1 VAIDDVRRSAA
12 PEPVTASVEIPK
24 PTEATPPIE
33 PAAMPRPRLS
43 GQSLLLGVCCV
54 AQFMVILDLS
64 IVNVA
69 LPSIQSSLKFS
80 ASDLQWVIDAYAIVF
95 AGFLMLAGR
104 AGDLWGQRK
113 TFVAALV
120 LFSAASLGGGVAPT
134 SGVLIG
140 ARAIQGLAGALMA
153 ASSLA
158 IITASFEAGPA
169 RHRAVGLWGAMNG
182 AGGAAGTLL
191 GGVIT
196 QELSWRWVLLIN
208 VPIGLAAAM
217 AATAVVADRRS
228 DKRVS
233 FDLAGALLL
242 TVGLLLQ
249 AYGAVTAGSD
259 GWDSAAALVPIAVG
273 AVMLGLFGVVEAR
286 FARAPLVP
294 PKAFT
299 RPLRVINLIV
309 LLFSAALFPM
319 WYVGSLYLQQVLALT
334 PLATGLVFL
343 PMALAIF
350 ACASQAG
357 KLVGRVG
364 VRPVL
369 GGGLIMMTAGMALY
383 ARIGASGSA
392 VQYVVLPGV
401 LTAMGIGLSIVPSTI
416 AATQTAEP
424 GQAGLASGLVNT
436 SRQVGGG
443 LGLAVLISIATLYT
457 SHRIGAQH
465 PVDQALTDGFR
476 VAYLIG
482 AGLCAVAA
490 VLTFALVPR
499 LQADLRHP
507 TAGRRVLGVIAAVIG
522 CFAVLGFAF
531 PRSHAAP
538 LGAYT
543 TSGAYTFASAPG
555 LHPPKLTLERAAPGA
570 QRLPGYLMLANFFD
584 VTHPPMVGQ
593 SGPLMLDSHL
603 SPVWFAPVPSDLVAS
618 NLEAQTYDGRPV
630 LTWWQGDVSATGA
643 INRGEDIV
651 VDDHYRRMA
660 TLKGAD
666 GWVLTLH
673 TMVIRGHDAWVTAN
687 KNVRA
692 DLSDDGGV
700 SNGVITDSAVQKYD
714 LRTGK
719 LLSSWSALAHIP
731 RRDAYTQPPPNGFPW
746 DAYHVNSVQP
756 YGNDTF
762 LVSMRNTWAAYLV
775 NARTGHIIWT
785 LGGKRS
791 SFAIPG
797 EGAFKWQH
805 DAELHAGSRVTLF
818 DDHCCDITGA
828 DTYLPATGPSRGVTF
843 KLDQAS
849 HTARVVSQYSHGATF
864 HSEYMGNTQVLP
876 NGNVVVGWGQV
887 PFVSEYTASGK
898 LIFDAAFPS
907 PDMSYRAYVQ
917 PWVGR
922 PLYPPSGAARSRGG
936 TTTVYASWNGAT
948 QVSAWRVLAVTAG
961 GATRPLS
968 THGRTGFE
976 TAIPVSRGAQRFRV
990 QALDASGR
998 VLATSRAFGMSG

>member
-1 VAIDDVRRSAA
+1 M
-12 PEPVTASVEIPK
+12 TASVD
-24 PTEATPPIE
+24 TSPPPE
-33 PAAMPRPRLS
+33 LASLPRAPA
-43 GQSLLLGVCCV
+43 GGKGLLLGVCCV

-80 ASDLQWVIDAYAIVF
+80 ASDLQWVVDAYAIVF

-104 AGDLWGQRK
+104 AGDLWGQRR
-113 TFVAALV
+113 TFVAALA
-120 LFSAASLGGGVAPT
+120 LFAAASLAGGVAPT

-140 ARAIQGLAGALMA
+140 ARAVQGLAGALMA

-158 IITASFEAGPA
+158 IITASFEPGPA
-169 RHRAVGLWGAMNG
+169 RLRAVALWGAMNG

-208 VPIGLAAAM
+208 VPIGLAAALV
-217 AATAVVADRRS
+217 AGAVVTDRRS
-228 DKRVS
+228 EGRTS

-242 TVGLLLQ
+242 TVGLLLE

-259 GWDSAAALVPIAVG
+259 GWGSASALVPVAVG
-273 AVMLGLFGVVEAR
+273 AVMLALFPVVETK

-343 PMALAIF
+343 PMALTIF

-357 KLVGRVG
+357 KLVGRAG

-369 GGGLIMMTAGMALY
+369 GGGLIMMTAGMALFV
-383 ARIGASGSA
+383 RIGVSGSP

-401 LTAMGIGLSIVPSTI
+401 LTAMGIGLAIVPSTI

-424 GQAGLASGLVNT
+424 GRAGLASGLVNT

-457 SHRIGAQH
+457 SHLIGTQH

-476 VAYLIG
+476 LAYLIG

-499 LQADLRHP
+499 IQADSRHP
-507 TAGRRVLGVIAAVIG
+507 AAGRRVLATVAGIVV
-522 CFAVLGFAF
+522 CFAAIGLAV
-531 PRSHAAP
+531 PRTHSAP

-543 TSGAYTFASAPG
+543 TNGAYTFVSAPG
-555 LHPPKLTLERAAPGA
+555 LHPPKLTLESAAPGA

-593 SGPLMLDSHL
+593 SGPLMLDGSL
-603 SPVWFAPVPSDLVAS
+603 APVWFAPVPTNLVAS
-618 NLEAQTYDGRPV
+618 NLEAQTYQGHAV

-643 INRGEDIV
+643 IDRGEDV
-651 VDDHYRRMA
+651 VVNDHYRRMA

-673 TMVIRGHDAWVTAN
+673 SMVIRGHDAWVTAN

-692 DLSDDGGV
+692 DLSGDGGV
-700 SNGVITDSAVQKYD
+700 SNGVLTDSAVQEYD
-714 LRTGK
+714 LRTGR
-719 LLSSWSALAHIP
+719 LLHSWTASGHIP
-731 RRDAYTQPPPNGFPW
+731 RHDSYTQPPPNGFPW
-746 DAYHVNSVQP
+746 DAYHVNSVEP
-756 YGNDTF
+756 YGNGTF

-775 NARTGHIIWT
+775 SERTGRILWT
-785 LGGKRS
+785 LGGKNS
-791 SFAIPG
+791 SFTIPSRG
-797 EGAFKWQH
+797 EFKWQH
-805 DAELHAGSRVTLF
+805 DAELHSGSVVTLF

-828 DTYLPATGPSRGVTF
+828 DTYLPATGPSRGLTL
-843 KLDQAS
+843 KLDQAA
-849 HTARVVSQYSHGATF
+849 HTASVVRQYSHGTTF

-876 NGNVVVGWGQV
+876 NGDVVVGWGEV

-922 PLYPPSGAARSRGG
+922 PLNPPSGAARARSAG
-936 TTTVYASWNGAT
+936 TTVYASWNGAT
-948 QVSAWRVLAVTAG
+948 QVRAWRVLAVTADG
-961 GATRPLS
+961 GTRPL
-968 THGRTGFE
+968 TTRTRTGFE
-976 TAIPVSRGAQRFRV
+976 TSIPVSGGDAHFRV
-990 QALDASGR
+990 QALDRAGR
-998 VLATSRAFGMSG
+998 ALGTSKTFGVTG

>member
-1 VAIDDVRRSAA
+1 
-12 PEPVTASVEIPK
+12 VTASVDTLPPPEPVLIPR
-24 PTEATPPIE
+24 TP
-33 PAAMPRPRLS
+33 A
-43 GQSLLLGVCCV
+43 GGKGLLLAVCCV

-104 AGDLWGQRK
+104 AGDLWGQRR
-113 TFVAALV
+113 TFVAALAF
-120 LFSAASLGGGVAPT
+120 FSVASLIGGVAPT
-134 SGVLIG
+134 SGVLIA
-140 ARAIQGLAGALMA
+140 ARALQGLAGALMA

-196 QELSWRWVLLIN
+196 QEFSWRWVLLIN
-208 VPIGLAAAM
+208 LPIGLTAAVVAS
-217 AATAVVADRRS
+217 AVVADRRS
-228 DKRVS
+228 EARPS

-242 TVGLLLQ
+242 TVGLLLN
-249 AYGAVTAGSD
+249 AYGAVTAGSH
-259 GWDSAAALVPIAVG
+259 GWGSAAALVPIAVG
-273 AVMLGLFGVVEAR
+273 SVLLCLFPVVEKR

-299 RPLRVINLIV
+299 RPLRVVNLIV

-343 PMALAIF
+343 PMALTIF
-350 ACASQAG
+350 ACASRAG
-357 KLVGRVG
+357 KLASRVG

-369 GGGLIMMTAGMALY
+369 GGGLIMMTAGMALF
-383 ARIGASGSA
+383 ARIGASGSP
-392 VQYVVLPGV
+392 VQYVILPGI
-401 LTAMGIGLSIVPSTI
+401 LTAMGIGFSIVPSTI

-424 GQAGLASGLVNT
+424 GRAGLASGLVNT

-457 SHRIGAQH
+457 SHLIGAQH
-465 PVDQALTDGFR
+465 AVDQALTDGFR

-490 VLTFALVPR
+490 VLTFALLPR
-499 LQADLRHP
+499 LQADLQHP
-507 TAGRRVLGVIAAVIG
+507 TAGRRVLGAVAVVVA
-522 CFAVLGFAF
+522 CFAVVGLAV
-531 PRSHAAP
+531 PRTHAAP

-543 TSGAYTFASAPG
+543 TNGAYTFVSAPS
-555 LHPPKLTLERAAPGA
+555 LHPPKLTLESAAPGA
-570 QRLPGYLMLANFFD
+570 QKGLPGDIMVANFFD
-584 VTHPPMVGQ
+584 VTHPPLVGQ
-593 SGPLMLDSHL
+593 SGPLVLDSNL
-603 SPVWFAPVPSDLVAS
+603 SPVWFAPVPTNLVAS
-618 NLEAQTYDGRPV
+618 NLEAQTYDGQPV

-643 INRGEDIV
+643 INRGQDIV
-651 VDDHYRRMA
+651 VDDHYRRVA
-660 TLKGAD
+660 TLKGAA

-673 TMVIRGHDAWVTAN
+673 SMVIQGHDAWVTAN

-692 DLSDDGGV
+692 DLSGDGGV
-700 SNGVITDSAVQKYD
+700 SNGVFTDSAVQEYD

-719 LLSSWSALAHIP
+719 LLYTWTASSHIP
-731 RRDAYTQPPPNGFPW
+731 RGDSYTQPPPNGFPW

-762 LVSMRNTWAAYLV
+762 LVSMRNTWAIYLV
-775 NARTGHIIWT
+775 DARSGRILWT
-785 LGGKRS
+785 LGGKHS
-791 SFAIPG
+791 SFTIPSQG
-797 EGAFKWQH
+797 EFKWQH
-805 DAELHAGSRVTLF
+805 DAELHAGSTVTLF

-828 DTYLPATGPSRGVTF
+828 DTYLPATGPSRGLTL
-843 KLDQAS
+843 KLDPAG
-849 HTARVVSQYSHGATF
+849 HTATVVRQYSHGTTF
-864 HSEYMGNTQVLP
+864 HSEYMGNTQILP
-876 NGNVVVGWGQV
+876 NGNALVGWGEV
-887 PFVSEYTASGK
+887 PFISEYTASGK

-917 PWVGR
+917 PWVGK
-922 PLYPPSGAARSRGG
+922 PLYPPSGAARSAGSR
-936 TTTVYASWNGAT
+936 TTVYASWNGAT
-948 QVSAWRVLAVTAG
+948 QVSAWRVLAVTAA
-961 GATRPLS
+961 GATQPLA
-968 THGRTGFE
+968 THARTGFE
-976 TAIPVSRGAQRFRV
+976 TSIPVSGGSRRFEV
-990 QALDASGR
+990 QALDAAG
-998 VLATSRAFGMSG
+998 VVIGTSKAFGVTG

>member
-1 VAIDDVRRSAA
+1 VAIDDARRSAVPA
-12 PEPVTASVEIPK
+12 PVTASVDTLPPPEPVLAPPK
-24 PTEATPPIE
+24 PV
-33 PAAMPRPRLS
+33 
-43 GQSLLLGVCCV
+43 GGKGLLLAVCCV

-80 ASDLQWVIDAYAIVF
+80 ASDLQWVVDAYAIVF

-104 AGDLWGQRK
+104 AGDLWGQRR
-113 TFVAALV
+113 TFVAALS
-120 LFSAASLGGGVAPT
+120 LFAAASLAGGVAPT

-140 ARAIQGLAGALMA
+140 ARALQGLAGALMA

-208 VPIGLAAAM
+208 LPIGLAAAVV
-217 AATAVVADRRS
+217 ATAVVADRRS
-228 DKRVS
+228 ERRTS

-242 TVGLLLQ
+242 TIGLLLT
-249 AYGAVTAGSD
+249 AYGGVTAGSH
-259 GWDSAAALVPIAVG
+259 GWDSAAALVPIVVG
-273 AVMLGLFGVVEAR
+273 SVLLTLFPVVEKR

-299 RPLRVINLIV
+299 GALRNINLIV
-309 LLFSAALFPM
+309 VLFSAALFPM

-334 PLATGLVFL
+334 PLETGLVFL
-343 PMALAIF
+343 PMALTIF

-357 KLVGRVG
+357 KLALRAG

-369 GGGLIMMTAGMALY
+369 GGGLIMMTAGMLLF

-392 VQYVVLPGV
+392 VQYVILPGV
-401 LTAMGIGLSIVPSTI
+401 ITAMGIGFSIVPSTI
-416 AATQTAEP
+416 AATQTAEQ

-457 SHRIGAQH
+457 SHLIGAQRS
-465 PVDQALTDGFR
+465 VDQALTDGFR

-482 AGLCAVAA
+482 AGLCAAA
-490 VLTFALVPR
+490 AILTFALVPR
-499 LQADLRHP
+499 IQVNPGQPA
-507 TAGRRVLGVIAAVIG
+507 AGRRVLGAVAAVVAGFAVIG
-522 CFAVLGFAF
+522 FAV

-543 TSGAYTFASAPG
+543 TNGAYSFASAPG
-555 LHPPKLTLERAAPGA
+555 LHPPKLGLVSAAPGA

-593 SGPLMLDSHL
+593 SGPLMLDGHL
-603 SPVWFAPVPSDLVAS
+603 SPVWFAPVPTNLVAS

-651 VDDHYRRMA
+651 VDDHYRRVA
-660 TLKGAD
+660 TLRGAD

-673 TMVIRGHDAWVTAN
+673 SMVIRGHVAWVTAN
-687 KNVRA
+687 KNVRG
-692 DLSDDGGV
+692 DLSGDGGV
-700 SNGVITDSAVQKYD
+700 SNGVFTDSAVQEYD
-714 LRTGK
+714 LHTGK
-719 LLSSWSALAHIP
+719 LLYTWSASKHIP
-731 RRDAYTQPPPNGFPW
+731 RRDSYTQPPPNGFPW
-746 DAYHVNSVQP
+746 DTYHVNSVEP
-756 YGNDTF
+756 YVDGTF
-762 LVSMRNTWAAYLV
+762 LVSMRNTWAIYLV
-775 NARTGHIIWT
+775 SARTGRILWT
-785 LGGKRS
+785 LGGKHS
-791 SFAIPG
+791 SFTIPNQG
-797 EGAFKWQH
+797 EFKWQH
-805 DAELHAGSRVTLF
+805 DAQLRSGSTVTLF

-828 DTYLPATGPSRGVTF
+828 DTYLPATGPARGLTL
-843 KLDQAS
+843 KLDQTR
-849 HTARVVSQYSHGATF
+849 HTASVVRQYSHGATF
-864 HSEYMGNTQVLP
+864 HSEYMGNTQILP
-876 NGNVVVGWGQV
+876 NGNVIVGWGQV
-887 PFVSEYTASGK
+887 PFVSEYTPSGK

-917 PWVGR
+917 PWVGK
-922 PLYPPSGAARSRGG
+922 PLSPPSGAARAAAGRI
-936 TTTVYASWNGAT
+936 TVYASWNGAT
-948 QVSAWRVLAVTAG
+948 QVTAWRVLAATAA
-961 GATRPLS
+961 GAMQPVASHT
-968 THGRTGFE
+968 RTGFE
-976 TAIPVSRGAQRFRV
+976 TSISVAGGARRFQV
-990 QALDASGR
+990 QALDSGGR
-998 VLATSRAFGMSG
+998 VLGTSKTFGVTG

>member
-1 VAIDDVRRSAA
+1 MAIDDARRVAA
-12 PEPVTASVEIPK
+12 PTPVTVSVD
-24 PTEATPPIE
+24 TSPPPE
-33 PAAMPRPRLS
+33 LAPPPARES
-43 GQSLLLGVCCV
+43 TGGKGLLLAVCCV

-80 ASDLQWVIDAYAIVF
+80 ASGLQWVIDAYAIVF

-104 AGDLWGQRK
+104 AGDLWGQRR
-113 TFVAALV
+113 TFVVALTM
-120 LFSAASLGGGVAPT
+120 FSAASLAGGVAPT

-140 ARAIQGLAGALMA
+140 ARALQGFAGALMA

-158 IITASFEAGPA
+158 IITASFEPGPA

-208 VPIGLAAAM
+208 LPIGLTAAVV
-217 AATAVVADRRS
+217 AAAVVADRRS
-228 DKRVS
+228 EKRTS

-242 TVGLLLQ
+242 TVGLLLE
-249 AYGAVTAGSD
+249 AYGGVTAGSD
-259 GWDSAAALVPIAVG
+259 GWGSASALVPIAVG
-273 AVMLGLFGVVEAR
+273 SVLLSLFPVVEKR
-286 FARAPLVP
+286 IARAPLVP

-299 RPLRVINLIV
+299 RPLRVINLVV

-343 PMALAIF
+343 PMALTIF
-350 ACASQAG
+350 ACASRAG
-357 KLVGRVG
+357 RLAGRAG

-369 GGGLIMMTAGMALY
+369 GGGLIMMTAGMLLF
-383 ARIGASGSA
+383 ARIGASGSP
-392 VQYVVLPGV
+392 VQYVILPGV
-401 LTAMGIGLSIVPSTI
+401 LTAMGIGFSIVPSTI

-457 SHRIGAQH
+457 SHLIGAQH
-465 PVDQALTDGFR
+465 SVDQALTDGFR

-507 TAGRRVLGVIAAVIG
+507 TAGRRMLAAVAGVVACFAVIG
-522 CFAVLGFAF
+522 LAV
-531 PRSHAAP
+531 PRTHAAP

-543 TSGAYTFASAPG
+543 TDGAYTFVSAPG
-555 LHPPKLTLERAAPGA
+555 LHPPKLTLESAAPGA

-593 SGPLMLDSHL
+593 SGPLMLDSRL
-603 SPVWFAPVPSDLVAS
+603 APVWFAPVPTNLVAS
-618 NLEAQTYDGRPV
+618 NLEAQSYDGRPV

-651 VDDHYRRMA
+651 VDDHYRRVA

-673 TMVIRGHDAWVTAN
+673 TMAIQGHDAWVTAN

-692 DLSDDGGV
+692 DLSGDGGV
-700 SNGVITDSAVQKYD
+700 SNGVVTDSAVQEYD

-719 LLSSWSALAHIP
+719 LLYSWSALDHIR
-731 RRDAYTQPPPNGFPW
+731 RRDSYTQPPPNGFPW

-756 YGNDTF
+756 YGDGTF
-762 LVSMRNTWAAYLV
+762 LVSMRNTWAVYLV
-775 NARTGHIIWT
+775 SARTGRIIWT
-785 LGGKRS
+785 LGGKDS
-791 SFAIPG
+791 SFTVPSQG
-797 EGAFKWQH
+797 EFKWQH
-805 DAELHAGSRVTLF
+805 DAELHAGSTVTLF

-828 DTYLPATGPSRGVTF
+828 DTYLPATGPSRGLTL
-843 KLDQAS
+843 KLDQAG
-849 HTARVVSQYSHGATF
+849 HTASVVQQYSHGATF

-876 NGNVVVGWGQV
+876 NGNVVVGWGEV

-922 PLYPPSGAARSRGG
+922 PLSPPRGAARIKGG
-936 TTTVYASWNGAT
+936 QTTLYASWNGAT
-948 QVSAWRVLAVTAG
+948 QVSAWKVLAVTAD
-961 GATRPLS
+961 GATQPLA
-968 THGRTGFE
+968 THTRSGFE
-976 TAIPVSRGAQRFRV
+976 TSMPVSGRDRRFRV

-998 VLATSRAFGMSG
+998 VLGTSKPFGVSG

>member
-1 VAIDDVRRSAA
+1 MTASVDTLPP
-12 PEPVTASVEIPK
+12 PEPVL
-24 PTEATPPIE
+24 TPRTS
-33 PAAMPRPRLS
+33 A
-43 GQSLLLGVCCV
+43 GGKGLLLAVCCV

-104 AGDLWGQRK
+104 AGDLWGQRR
-113 TFVAALV
+113 TFVAALAFFAV
-120 LFSAASLGGGVAPT
+120 ASLVGGIAPT

-140 ARAIQGLAGALMA
+140 ARAFQGLAGALMA

-208 VPIGLAAAM
+208 LPIGLTAAVVAS
-217 AATAVVADRRS
+217 AVVADRRS
-228 DKRVS
+228 EAGTS

-242 TVGLLLQ
+242 TVGLLLE
-249 AYGAVTAGSD
+249 AYGAVTAGSH
-259 GWDSAAALVPIAVG
+259 GWGSPAALVPIAVG
-273 AVMLGLFGVVEAR
+273 AVLLSLFPVVEKR

-299 RPLRVINLIV
+299 PPLRVINLIV

-343 PMALAIF
+343 PMALTIF
-350 ACASQAG
+350 ACASRAG
-357 KLVGRVG
+357 KLASRVG

-369 GGGLIMMTAGMALY
+369 GGGLIMMTAGMLLFT
-383 ARIGASGSA
+383 RIGASGSP
-392 VQYVVLPGV
+392 VQYVILPGV
-401 LTAMGIGLSIVPSTI
+401 LTAMGIGFSIVPSTI

-424 GQAGLASGLVNT
+424 GRAGLASGLVNT

-457 SHRIGAQH
+457 SHLIGAQH

-490 VLTFALVPR
+490 ILTFALVPR
-499 LQADLRHP
+499 LQADVLHP
-507 TAGRRVLGVIAAVIG
+507 TAGRRVLGAVAG
-522 CFAVLGFAF
+522 VVACFAVVGLAVPGT
-531 PRSHAAP
+531 HAAP

-543 TSGAYTFASAPG
+543 TNGAYTFVSAPG
-555 LHPPKLTLERAAPGA
+555 LHPPKLTLESAAPGA
-570 QRLPGYLMLANFFD
+570 QHLPGYLMLANFFD

-593 SGPLMLDSHL
+593 SGPLMLDSRL
-603 SPVWFAPVPSDLVAS
+603 APVWFAPVPTNLVAS
-618 NLEAQTYDGRPV
+618 NLQAQTYDGRPV

-643 INRGEDIV
+643 INRGQDVV
-651 VDDHYRRMA
+651 VDDHYRRVA
-660 TLKGAD
+660 TLTGAD

-673 TMVIRGHDAWVTAN
+673 SMVIQGHDAWVTAN

-692 DLSDDGGV
+692 DLSADGGV
-700 SNGVITDSAVQKYD
+700 SNGVFTDSAVQEYD

-719 LLSSWSALAHIP
+719 LLSTWTASGHIP
-731 RRDAYTQPPPNGFPW
+731 RRDSYTQPPPNGFPW
-746 DAYHVNSVQP
+746 DTYHVNSVQP
-756 YGNDTF
+756 YGNGTF
-762 LVSMRNTWAAYLV
+762 LVSMRNTWAVYLV
-775 NARTGHIIWT
+775 SARNGRIIWT
-785 LGGKRS
+785 LGGKDS
-791 SFAIPG
+791 SFTIPSQG
-797 EGAFKWQH
+797 EFKWQH
-805 DAELHAGSRVTLF
+805 DAELHSDSTVTLF

-828 DTYLPATGPSRGVTF
+828 DTYLPATGPSRGLTL
-843 KLDQAS
+843 KLDQAG
-849 HTARVVSQYSHGATF
+849 HTATVVRQYSHGATF
-864 HSEYMGNTQVLP
+864 HSEYMGSTQILP
-876 NGNVVVGWGQV
+876 NGNAVVGWGEV
-887 PFVSEYTASGK
+887 PFVSEYSASGK

-917 PWVGR
+917 PWVGK
-922 PLYPPSGAARSRGG
+922 PLYPPSGAARAHGAQ
-936 TTTVYASWNGAT
+936 TTVYASWNGAT
-948 QVSAWRVLAVTAG
+948 QASAWRVLAVTAG
-961 GATRPLS
+961 GPAQPLT
-968 THGRTGFE
+968 THARGGFE
-976 TAIPVSRGAQRFRV
+976 TSIPVSGNSRRFEV
-990 QALDASGR
+990 QALDAAGR
-998 VLATSRAFGMSG
+998 VLGTSRTFGVTG

>member
-1 VAIDDVRRSAA
+1 MAIDDARRSPVRA
-12 PEPVTASVEIPK
+12 PVTASVDTLPPPEPVL
-24 PTEATPPIE
+24 TPRT
-33 PAAMPRPRLS
+33 PAS
-43 GQSLLLGVCCV
+43 GMGLLLAVCCV

-80 ASDLQWVIDAYAIVF
+80 ASDLQWVIDAYAIIF

-104 AGDLWGQRK
+104 AGDVWGQRR

-120 LFSAASLGGGVAPT
+120 LFAAASLAGGVAPT

-140 ARAIQGLAGALMA
+140 ARALQGLAGALMA

-158 IITASFEAGPA
+158 IITASFDAGPA
-169 RHRAVGLWGAMNG
+169 RNRAVALWGAMNG

-208 VPIGLAAAM
+208 LPIGLTAAVVAS
-217 AATAVVADRRS
+217 AVVADRRS
-228 DKRVS
+228 EAHTS

-242 TVGLLLQ
+242 TVGLLLE
-249 AYGAVTAGSD
+249 AYGAVTAGSH
-259 GWDSAAALVPIAVG
+259 GWGSAEALVPIAVG
-273 AVMLGLFGVVEAR
+273 AVLLSLFPVVEKR

-299 RPLRVINLIV
+299 PPLRVINLIV

-343 PMALAIF
+343 PMALTIF
-350 ACASQAG
+350 ACASRAG
-357 KLVGRVG
+357 KLASRVG

-369 GGGLIMMTAGMALY
+369 GGGLIMMTAGMLLFT
-383 ARIGASGSA
+383 RIGASGSP
-392 VQYVVLPGV
+392 VQYVILPGV
-401 LTAMGIGLSIVPSTI
+401 LTAMGIGFSIVPSTI

-424 GQAGLASGLVNT
+424 GRAGLASGLVNT

-457 SHRIGAQH
+457 SHLIGAQH

-490 VLTFALVPR
+490 ILTFALVPR
-499 LQADLRHP
+499 LQADLLHP
-507 TAGRRVLGVIAAVIG
+507 AAGRRVLGAVAG
-522 CFAVLGFAF
+522 VVACFAVVGLAV
-531 PRSHAAP
+531 PRTHAAP

-543 TSGAYTFASAPG
+543 TNGAYTFVSAPG
-555 LHPPKLTLERAAPGA
+555 LHPPKLTLESAAPGA
-570 QRLPGYLMLANFFD
+570 QHLPGYLMLANFFD

-593 SGPLMLDSHL
+593 SGPLMLDSRL
-603 SPVWFAPVPSDLVAS
+603 APVWFAPVPTNLVAS

-643 INRGEDIV
+643 INRGQDVI
-651 VDDHYRRMA
+651 VDDHYRRVA
-660 TLKGAD
+660 TLTGAD

-673 TMVIRGHDAWVTAN
+673 SMVIQGHDAWVTAN

-692 DLSDDGGV
+692 DLSADGGV
-700 SNGVITDSAVQKYD
+700 SNGVFTDSAVQEYD

-719 LLSSWSALAHIP
+719 LLHTWTASGHIP
-731 RRDAYTQPPPNGFPW
+731 RRDSYTQPPPNGFPW
-746 DAYHVNSVQP
+746 DTYHVNSVQP
-756 YGNDTF
+756 YGNGTF
-762 LVSMRNTWAAYLV
+762 LVSMRNTWAVYLV
-775 NARTGHIIWT
+775 SARSGRIIWT
-785 LGGKRS
+785 LGGKDS
-791 SFAIPG
+791 SFTIPSEG
-797 EGAFKWQH
+797 EFKWQH
-805 DAELHAGSRVTLF
+805 DAELHSGSTVTLF

-828 DTYLPATGPSRGVTF
+828 DTYLPATGPSRGLTL
-843 KLDQAS
+843 KLDQGG
-849 HTARVVSQYSHGATF
+849 HTATVVRQYSHGATF
-864 HSEYMGNTQVLP
+864 HSEYMGNTQILP
-876 NGNVVVGWGQV
+876 NGNALVGWGEV
-887 PFVSEYTASGK
+887 PFVSEYSASGT

-917 PWVGR
+917 PWVGK
-922 PLYPPSGAARSRGG
+922 PLYAPSGAARAHGAQ
-936 TTTVYASWNGAT
+936 TTVYASWNGAT

-961 GATRPLS
+961 GAARPVT
-968 THGRTGFE
+968 THARSGFE
-976 TAIPVSRGAQRFRV
+976 TPIPVSGNSRRFEV
-990 QALDASGR
+990 QALDAAGR
-998 VLATSRAFGMSG
+998 VLGTSHTFKVTG

>member
-1 VAIDDVRRSAA
+1 VAIDDARRSAA
-12 PEPVTASVEIPK
+12 PEPVTASVEIQPPAG
-24 PTEATPPIE
+24 PTEP
-33 PAAMPRPRLS
+33 PAAPVTPRAPA
-43 GQSLLLGVCCV
+43 GGKGLLLGVCCV

-80 ASDLQWVIDAYAIVF
+80 ASDLQWVVDAYAIVF

-104 AGDLWGQRK
+104 AGDLWGQRR
-113 TFVAALV
+113 TFVAALT
-120 LFSAASLGGGVAPT
+120 LFSLASLAGGLAPT

-140 ARAIQGLAGALMA
+140 ARALQGLAGALMA

-158 IITASFEAGPA
+158 IITASFEPGPA

-208 VPIGLAAAM
+208 LPIGLTAAVL
-217 AATAVVADRRS
+217 AATVVADRRAE
-228 DKRVS
+228 KRTS

-242 TVGLLLQ
+242 TVGLLLE
-249 AYGAVTAGSD
+249 AYGGVAAGSH
-259 GWDSAAALVPIAVG
+259 GWASAAALVPIAVG
-273 AVMLGLFGVVEAR
+273 SVLLILFPIVEKR
-286 FARAPLVP
+286 FAKAPLVP
-294 PKAFT
+294 PRAFT
-299 RPLRVINLIV
+299 GALRNINVIV

-334 PLATGLVFL
+334 PLQTGLVFL
-343 PMALAIF
+343 PMALTIF

-357 KLVGRVG
+357 KLALRAG

-369 GGGLIMMTAGMALY
+369 GGGLIMMTAGMLLF

-401 LTAMGIGLSIVPSTI
+401 LTAMGIGFSIVPSTI

-457 SHRIGAQH
+457 SHLIGAQH
-465 PVDQALTDGFR
+465 SVDQALTDGFR

-482 AGLCAVAA
+482 AGLCAAA
-490 VLTFALVPR
+490 AILTFTLVPR
-499 LQADLRHP
+499 LHADQAHP
-507 TAGRRVLGVIAAVIG
+507 GAGRRVIGAVTGLVACFAVIG
-522 CFAVLGFAF
+522 LAV
-531 PRSHAAP
+531 PRTHAAP

-543 TSGAYTFASAPG
+543 TTGAYTFASAPG
-555 LHPPKLTLERAAPGA
+555 LHPPKLTLESAAPGA

-584 VTHPPMVGQ
+584 VTHPPMTGQ

-603 SPVWFAPVPSDLVAS
+603 SPVWFAPVPTNLVAS

-651 VDDHYRRMA
+651 VDDHYRRVA

-673 TMVIRGHDAWVTAN
+673 SMVIRGHVAWVTAN
-687 KNVRA
+687 KNVRG
-692 DLSDDGGV
+692 DLSGDGGV
-700 SNGVITDSAVQKYD
+700 SNGVFTDSAVQEYD
-714 LRTGK
+714 LHTGK
-719 LLSSWSALAHIP
+719 LLYTWSASAHIS
-731 RRDAYTQPPPNGFPW
+731 RRDSYTQPPPNGFPW
-746 DAYHVNSVQP
+746 DTYHVNSVEP
-756 YGNDTF
+756 YGNGTF
-762 LVSMRNTWAAYLV
+762 LVSMRNTWAIYLV
-775 NARTGHIIWT
+775 SARTGRIIWT
-785 LGGKRS
+785 LGGKDS
-791 SFAIPG
+791 SFTIPSQG
-797 EGAFKWQH
+797 EFKWQH
-805 DAELHAGSRVTLF
+805 DAQLQNGSTVTLF
-818 DDHCCDITGA
+818 DDHCCDITAA
-828 DTYLPATGPSRGVTF
+828 DTYLPATGPSRGLAL
-843 KLDQAS
+843 KLDQAG
-849 HTARVVSQYSHGATF
+849 HTATVVHQYSHGATF
-864 HSEYMGNTQVLP
+864 HSEYMGNTQTLP
-876 NGNVVVGWGQV
+876 NGNVIVGWGQV
-887 PFVSEYTASGK
+887 PFVSEYTSSGK

-917 PWVGR
+917 PWVGK
-922 PLYPPSGAARSRGG
+922 PLSPPSGAARVRGG
-936 TTTVYASWNGAT
+936 ATTVYASWNGAT
-948 QVSAWRVLAVTAG
+948 QVSTWKVLAVTAA
-961 GATRPLS
+961 GATQALTR
-968 THGRTGFE
+968 HARTGFE
-976 TAIPVSRGAQRFRV
+976 TSIPVSTGARRFQV
-990 QALDASGR
+990 QALDASGQ
-998 VLATSRAFGMSG
+998 VLGTSRTFAVTG

>member
-1 VAIDDVRRSAA
+1 M
-12 PEPVTASVEIPK
+12 TASVETQPS
-24 PTEATPPIE
+24 TETVPSPRRRR
-33 PAAMPRPRLS
+33 PRPQAS
-43 GQSLLLGVCCV
+43 GSTGLLLGVCCV

-80 ASDLQWVIDAYAIVF
+80 ASDLQWVVDAYAIVF

-104 AGDLWGQRK
+104 AGDLWGQRR
-113 TFVAALV
+113 TFVAALT
-120 LFSAASLGGGVAPT
+120 LFSLASLAGGIAPT

-140 ARAIQGLAGALMA
+140 ARALQGFAGALMA

-182 AGGAAGTLL
+182 AGGAAGTLA

-208 VPIGLAAAM
+208 LPIGLVA
-217 AATAVVADRRS
+217 AVVASAVVVDRRS
-228 DKRVS
+228 DKRTS

-242 TVGLLLQ
+242 TVGLLLN

-259 GWDSAAALVPIAVG
+259 GWGSASALVPIAVG
-273 AVMLGLFGVVEAR
+273 SVLLSLFPVAEKYAK
-286 FARAPLVP
+286 APLVP
-294 PKAFT
+294 PGVFKGA
-299 RPLRVINLIV
+299 LRNINVIV

-334 PLATGLVFL
+334 PLETGLVFL
-343 PMALAIF
+343 PMALTIF

-357 KLVGRVG
+357 KLALRNG

-369 GGGLIMMTAGMALY
+369 GGGLIMMTAGMLLFT
-383 ARIGASGSA
+383 RIGASGSA
-392 VQYVVLPGV
+392 VQYVILPGV
-401 LTAMGIGLSIVPSTI
+401 LTAMGIGFSIVPSTI
-416 AATQTAEP
+416 AATQTAQQ

-457 SHRIGAQH
+457 SHLIGAQH
-465 PVDQALTDGFR
+465 SVDQALTDGFR

-490 VLTFALVPR
+490 ILTFVLVPR
-499 LQADLRHP
+499 LQANQGNP
-507 TAGRRVLGVIAAVIG
+507 AGGRRVLAAVAG
-522 CFAVLGFAF
+522 VVACFAVVGFAV

-543 TSGAYTFASAPG
+543 TNGAYTFVSAPG
-555 LHPPKLTLERAAPGA
+555 LHPPKLTLESAAPGA

-584 VTHPPMVGQ
+584 VTHPPIVGQ
-593 SGPLMLDSHL
+593 SGPLVLDSNL
-603 SPVWFAPVPSDLVAS
+603 APVWFAPVPTNLVAS
-618 NLEAQTYDGRPV
+618 NLEAQTYNGQPV

-643 INRGEDIV
+643 INQGEDVV
-651 VDDHYRRMA
+651 VDNHYRRIA

-673 TMVIRGHDAWVTAN
+673 SMVISGHDAWVTAN
-687 KNVRA
+687 KNLRA
-692 DLSDDGGV
+692 DLSGDGGV
-700 SNGVITDSAVQKYD
+700 SNGVFTDSAVQEYD

-719 LLSSWSALAHIP
+719 LLYTWKASTHIP
-731 RRDAYTQPPPNGFPW
+731 RHESYTQPPPNGFPW
-746 DAYHVNSVQP
+746 DTYHINSVQP
-756 YGNDTF
+756 YGNGTF
-762 LVSMRNTWAAYLV
+762 LVSMRNTWAIYLV
-775 NARTGHIIWT
+775 SARTGKILWT
-785 LGGKRS
+785 LGGKNS
-791 SFAIPG
+791 SFTVPSQAS
-797 EGAFKWQH
+797 FKWQH
-805 DAELHAGSRVTLF
+805 DAELHSGSTVTLF

-828 DTYLPATGPSRGVTF
+828 DTYLPATGPSRGLTL
-843 KLDQAS
+843 KLNQAT
-849 HTARVVSQYSHGATF
+849 HTARVVREYSHGTTF

-876 NGNVVVGWGQV
+876 NGNVVVGWGEV
-887 PFVSEYTASGK
+887 PFVSEYSPAGK
-898 LIFDAAFPS
+898 LLFDAALPS

-917 PWVGR
+917 PWVGK
-922 PLYPPSGAARSRGG
+922 PLYPPSGAAHAKGSGA
-936 TTTVYASWNGAT
+936 TVFASWNGAT
-948 QVSAWRVLAVTAG
+948 QVSSWKVLAVTGG
-961 GATRPLS
+961 GAAQVVA
-968 THGRTGFE
+968 THKRTGFE
-976 TAIPVSRGAQRFRV
+976 TSIPVSGGSRRFEV
-990 QALDASGR
+990 QAVDAAGR
-998 VLATSRAFGMSG
+998 VLGTSKAFGVTG

>member
-1 VAIDDVRRSAA
+1 
-12 PEPVTASVEIPK
+12 VTASVDTLPPPEPVLI
-24 PTEATPPIE
+24 ARTP
-33 PAAMPRPRLS
+33 AD
-43 GQSLLLGVCCV
+43 GKGLLLAVCCV

-104 AGDLWGQRK
+104 AGDLWGQRR
-113 TFVAALV
+113 TFVAALAF
-120 LFSAASLGGGVAPT
+120 FSVASLIGGVAPT
-134 SGVLIG
+134 SGVLIA
-140 ARAIQGLAGALMA
+140 ARALQGLAGALMA

-208 VPIGLAAAM
+208 LPIGLTAAVVAS
-217 AATAVVADRRS
+217 AAVADRRS
-228 DKRVS
+228 EARPS

-242 TVGLLLQ
+242 TVGLLLN
-249 AYGAVTAGSD
+249 AYGAVTAGSH
-259 GWDSAAALVPIAVG
+259 GWGSAAALVPIAIGSV
-273 AVMLGLFGVVEAR
+273 LLCLFGVVEKR

-294 PKAFT
+294 PGAFT
-299 RPLRVINLIV
+299 RPLRVVNLIV

-343 PMALAIF
+343 PMALTIF
-350 ACASQAG
+350 ACASRAG
-357 KLVGRVG
+357 KLASRVG

-369 GGGLIMMTAGMALY
+369 GGGLIMMTAGMALF
-383 ARIGASGSA
+383 ARIGASGSP
-392 VQYVVLPGV
+392 VQYVILPGI
-401 LTAMGIGLSIVPSTI
+401 LTAMGIGFSIVPSTI

-424 GQAGLASGLVNT
+424 GRAGLASGLVNT

-457 SHRIGAQH
+457 SHLIGAQH
-465 PVDQALTDGFR
+465 AVDQALTDGFR

-482 AGLCAVAA
+482 AGLCAAAA

-499 LQADLRHP
+499 LQADLQHP
-507 TAGRRVLGVIAAVIG
+507 TAGRRVLGAVAVVVA
-522 CFAVLGFAF
+522 CFAVVGLAV
-531 PRSHAAP
+531 PRTHAAP

-543 TSGAYTFASAPG
+543 TKGAYTFVSAPG
-555 LHPPKLTLERAAPGA
+555 LHPPKLTLESAAPGA
-570 QRLPGYLMLANFFD
+570 QKGLPGDIMVANFFD
-584 VTHPPMVGQ
+584 VTHPPLVGQ
-593 SGPLMLDSHL
+593 SGPLVLDSNL
-603 SPVWFAPVPSDLVAS
+603 SPVWFAPVPTNLVAS
-618 NLEAQTYDGRPV
+618 NLEAQTYDGQPV

-643 INRGEDIV
+643 INRGQDIV
-651 VDDHYRRMA
+651 VNDHYRRVA
-660 TLKGAD
+660 TLKGAG

-673 TMVIRGHDAWVTAN
+673 SMVIQGHDAWVTAN
-687 KNVRA
+687 RNVRA
-692 DLSDDGGV
+692 DLSGDGGV
-700 SNGVITDSAVQKYD
+700 SNGVFTDSAVQEYD

-719 LLSSWSALAHIP
+719 LLYTWTASSHIP
-731 RRDAYTQPPPNGFPW
+731 RRDSYTQPPPNGFPW

-762 LVSMRNTWAAYLV
+762 LVSMRNTWAIYLV
-775 NARTGHIIWT
+775 DARSGRILWT
-785 LGGKRS
+785 LGGKHS
-791 SFAIPG
+791 SFTISGQG
-797 EGAFKWQH
+797 EFKWQH
-805 DAELHAGSRVTLF
+805 DAELHAGSTVTLF

-828 DTYLPATGPSRGVTF
+828 DTYLPATGPSRGLTL
-843 KLDQAS
+843 KLDPS
-849 HTARVVSQYSHGATF
+849 GHTATVVRQYSHGSTF
-864 HSEYMGNTQVLP
+864 HSEYMGNTQILP
-876 NGNVVVGWGQV
+876 NGNALVGWGEV
-887 PFVSEYTASGK
+887 PFISEYTASGT

-917 PWVGR
+917 PWVGK
-922 PLYPPSGAARSRGG
+922 PLYPPSGAARSAGSR
-936 TTTVYASWNGAT
+936 TTVSASWNGAT
-948 QVSAWRVLAVTAG
+948 QVSAWRVLAVTAA
-961 GATRPLS
+961 GATQPLA
-968 THGRTGFE
+968 THARTGFE
-976 TAIPVSRGAQRFRV
+976 TSIPVSGGSRRFEL
-990 QALDASGR
+990 QALDAAGA
-998 VLATSRAFGMSG
+998 VIGTSKAFGVTG